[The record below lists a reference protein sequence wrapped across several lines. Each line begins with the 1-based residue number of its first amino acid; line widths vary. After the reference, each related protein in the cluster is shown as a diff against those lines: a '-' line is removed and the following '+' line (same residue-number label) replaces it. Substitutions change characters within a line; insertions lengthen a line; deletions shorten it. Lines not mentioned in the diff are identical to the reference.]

1 MRLRVAGL
9 LAVFAFVVLAF
20 AAEPAGARLIYELAP
35 LVGAG
40 ATDNV
45 TVASD
50 GQDHFADGFVQVSAV
65 GRARY
70 QARLYELALGY
81 RVMLTRFMK
90 ETDLDSVSQS
100 LAATSSIN
108 LTGRLTMRLYAS
120 GELTHV
126 SSTNPNPDPATVV
139 PQAALAT
146 TREQRTYACA
156 LFLE

>member
-108 LTGRLTMRLYAS
+108 L
-120 GELTHV
+120 
-126 SSTNPNPDPATVV
+126 
-139 PQAALAT
+139 
-146 TREQRTYACA
+146 
-156 LFLE
+156 